1 MKKFSST
8 YNERKSNNQ
17 SVKAVK
23 YLKMHKIPARH
34 SGGSVFVLTN
44 GMTLM
49 LDHREVKHLAI
60 CWEQEY
66 EKTIKDFLSKFG
78 DDKDFLSKLNSGKIK

>member
-1 MKKFSST
+1 MVGAPRPDT
-8 YNERKSNNQ
+8 RQNLRR
-17 SVKAVK
+17 
-23 YLKMHKIPARH
+23 LARH

-78 DDKDFLSKLNSGKIK
+78 DDKDFLSKLGNEMI

>member
-23 YLKMHKIPARH
+23 YLKMRKIPARH

-66 EKTIKDFLSKFG
+66 EKSIKDFLSKFG
-78 DDKDFLSKLNSGKIK
+78 DDKDFLSKLGNEMI